1 MYVVLEIDDY
11 KDIRYCGVFETSDLA
26 ISAANARLSSFGVS
40 VYPSMFSLI
49 DFDIILRY
57 GYTSRNYLDYK
68 VMIVTPTKDKK

>member
-1 MYVVLEIDDY
+1 MYVVLEIDEC
-11 KDIRYCGVFETSDLA
+11 KDVGYCGIFETSDLA
-26 ISAANARLSSFGVS
+26 ISAANARLSALGVS

-68 VMIVTPTKDKK
+68 VMIVAPTGNK